1 MPECPNCGYCFF
13 NCVICGEER
22 CIKAATPEA
31 GCCAGCRKPWV
42 RIVKKDLAAHD
53 GDTKGGKNDNT
64 RRIALLRQA
73 ARKRGEEYTSQSV
86 TVGWE
91 PACDCNVPSVPSII
105 V

>member
-1 MPECPNCGYCFF
+1 MYQGS
-13 NCVICGEER
+13 
-22 CIKAATPEA
+22 TPEA
-31 GCCAGCRKPWV
+31 GVLRGMQKTWV